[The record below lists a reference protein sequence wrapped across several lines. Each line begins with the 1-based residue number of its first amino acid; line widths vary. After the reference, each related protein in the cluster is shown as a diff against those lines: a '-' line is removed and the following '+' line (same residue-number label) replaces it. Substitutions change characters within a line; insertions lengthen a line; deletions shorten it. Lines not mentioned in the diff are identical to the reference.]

1 MTRRSTSYPPAE
13 LASRLRLSAT
23 RLSRL
28 LRQQAETGLTPT
40 KLAHLATITR
50 EGRMSLGDLA
60 CAERVTAP
68 TVTKVVRELEALGL
82 VTREVDD
89 ADKRVS
95 LVQATELGAATIEAS
110 RTRKDAW
117 LTGHLAELS
126 PAELATLDGA
136 VTILE
141 RLTEP
146 DPT

>member
-1 MTRRSTSYPPAE
+1 MTRRSPSHPLAE
-13 LASRLRLSAT
+13 VASRLRFATT

-50 EGRMSLGDLA
+50 EGPMSLGDLA

-68 TVTKVVRELEALGL
+68 TVTKVVRELEALDL
-82 VTREVDD
+82 VVREVDD

-95 LVQATELGAATIEAS
+95 LVRPTALGAATIEAS

-117 LTGHLAELS
+117 LTGQLAELS
-126 PAELATLDGA
+126 PTELATLEGA
-136 VTILE
+136 ITILE

-146 DPT
+146 D

>member
-1 MTRRSTSYPPAE
+1 MTIRSTSHSPAE
-13 LASRLRLSAT
+13 VASRLRLSAT

-28 LRQQAETGLTPT
+28 MRQQAETGLTPT

-50 EGRMSLGDLA
+50 EGPMALGDLA

-68 TVTKVVRELEALGL
+68 TVTKVVRELEALDL
-82 VTREVDD
+82 VVREADD

-95 LVQATELGAATIEAS
+95 LVRATALGAETIEAS

-117 LTGHLAELS
+117 LTERLAELS
-126 PAELATLDGA
+126 PAELVTLEGA

-146 DPT
+146 D

>member
-1 MTRRSTSYPPAE
+1 M
-13 LASRLRLSAT
+13 
-23 RLSRL
+23 
-28 LRQQAETGLTPT
+28 RQQAETGLTPT
-40 KLAHLATITR
+40 KLAHLATIAR

-82 VTREVDD
+82 VMREVDD

-95 LVQATELGAATIEAS
+95 IVQATELGAATIEAS

-117 LTGHLAELS
+117 LTERLAELS
-126 PAELATLDGA
+126 PAELETMDGA

-146 DPT
+146 DPS